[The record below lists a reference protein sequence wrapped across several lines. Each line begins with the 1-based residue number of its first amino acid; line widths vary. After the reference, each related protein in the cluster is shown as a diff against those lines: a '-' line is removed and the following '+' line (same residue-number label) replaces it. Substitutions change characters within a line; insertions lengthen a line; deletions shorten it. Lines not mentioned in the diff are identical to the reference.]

1 MTTKQIAKVTIY
13 SKGYCPYC
21 KMAKATLKKLGLNF
35 DELDITNNTRFEQEM
50 RQRSKRRSVPQI
62 FIDELHIGGNDDLQS
77 ALRSGKLENILQRK
91 TAVA

>member
-21 KMAKATLKKLGLNF
+21 KMAKATLKKLGLSF
-35 DELDITNNTRFEQEM
+35 DELDITNNTRYEQEM

-62 FIDELHIGGNDDLQS
+62 FINELHIGGNDDLQA
-77 ALRSGKLENILQRK
+77 ALRNGELEKILDKIRP
-91 TAVA
+91 